1 MIIESSD
8 RVSRLSWFKR
18 FPIPRNFKV
27 TPESRIEKGRTW
39 PAPAYAKRVK
49 AFEIYRYDPDA
60 GGNPHLDTFHV
71 DVDDCG
77 PMVLDA
83 LFWIKNKVDSTLAF
97 RRSCREGV
105 CGSCA
110 MNMDGT
116 NWLACT
122 RFISDMGTNA
132 TIYPLANLRIIK
144 DLVPDLTHIFAQYA
158 AIEPWLHSKTP
169 EPEKE
174 RLQSPED
181 RSQLDGYYECIL
193 CFCCTSGC
201 PSHWWNGNR
210 FLGPAALLQAWRW
223 LTDSRDEAKG
233 KRLDALED
241 PFRLYRCHTILNC
254 TRTCPKGLNPG
265 KAIAEI
271 KKAIV
276 EREK

>member
-1 MIIESSD
+1 M
-8 RVSRLSWFKR
+8 
-18 FPIPRNFKV
+18 
-27 TPESRIEKGRTW
+27 
-39 PAPAYAKRVK
+39 
-49 AFEIYRYDPDA
+49 
-60 GGNPHLDTFHV
+60 
-71 DVDDCG
+71 
-77 PMVLDA
+77 
-83 LFWIKNKVDSTLAF
+83 
-97 RRSCREGV
+97 
-105 CGSCA
+105 
-110 MNMDGT
+110 
-116 NWLACT
+116 
-122 RFISDMGTNA
+122 
-132 TIYPLANLRIIK
+132 RIIK
-144 DLVPDLTHIFAQYA
+144 DLIPDLTHVFAQYA

-174 RLQSPED
+174 RLQSPEE

-210 FLGPAALLQAWRW
+210 FLGPAVLLQAWRW

-233 KRLDALED
+233 ERLDALED